1 MNDAEACLNGGI
13 ALLAAAFRTK
23 RTTCKFRYVKQV
35 RRILAGGVDCILR
48 LNVNWISIEGARS
61 PVICI
66 ILRLSQYSANFD
78 GSCHHLNS
86 SLNSA

>member
-35 RRILAGGVDCILR
+35 RRILAGGVDCIFALKR
-48 LNVNWISIEGARS
+48 EL
-61 PVICI
+61 
-66 ILRLSQYSANFD
+66 D
-78 GSCHHLNS
+78 
-86 SLNSA
+86 